1 MTFFSDPQKGEE
13 SNGASGACLLPPMFS
28 ACLFSGKYAVW
39 RGWQARGGGR
49 WGRKR
54 LLDVETKKDQGE
66 TRRKSLIHCSCSV
79 TLRVEM
85 TGGK

>member
-1 MTFFSDPQKGEE
+1 MAHLVPVSSLQCLVL
-13 SNGASGACLLPPMFS
+13 ACFPVSTL
-28 ACLFSGKYAVW
+28 CGGDG
-39 RGWQARGGGR
+39 RRGGGEG